1 MPRGL
6 KGEKRLADVIGNK
19 TINIVSDAQP
29 EIRNGSRLSVTA
41 FAAKQV
47 AESRQSLHSANAE

>member
-47 AESRQSLHSANAE
+47 SNPRGMSG

>member
-29 EIRNGSRLSVTA
+29 NEITRDPPNGGIGRRPSRSSSST
-41 FAAKQV
+41 
-47 AESRQSLHSANAE
+47 SAVMGAPS